1 MRDWGLSWA
10 GWLDNRRGEWWLL
23 GQLLLIVLD
32 IALPPWPLA
41 WRAPQ
46 GLMVV
51 GALVLLGGLV
61 LAAVAFV
68 QLGSSL
74 TPLPEPIPHAELK
87 VHGLYGF
94 CRHPLYL
101 AVMVCALGMALIKGG
116 LLHPLLLV
124 ALAVLL
130 RSKAQRE
137 EQALLRN
144 YPDYAAYQQRVP
156 AFFPGF

>member
-1 MRDWGLSWA
+1 MLAGNNTPYAYRKRSGPGLEK
-10 GWLDNRRGEWWLL
+10 DTLL
-23 GQLLLIVLD
+23 GLCLKISTPKNNPAFPSANAFRQSPDSVEKATDNQRRQLRVYQETLNKLI
-32 IALPPWPLA
+32 
-41 WRAPQ
+41 
-46 GLMVV
+46 
-51 GALVLLGGLV
+51 
-61 LAAVAFV
+61 
-68 QLGSSL
+68 
-74 TPLPEPIPHAELK
+74 
-87 VHGLYGF
+87 
-94 CRHPLYL
+94 
-101 AVMVCALGMALIKGG
+101 MALIKGG